1 MAGETP
7 DHTDTGT
14 SSSSASSTPADTS
27 AAPTPSSTTTPS
39 AGPDAKPSPSSSEKG
54 ETRETLLQAVEKAL
68 PELKD
73 SEDTL
78 KLGEDTPPSNEPG
91 SEARKDGEP
100 GEGDPDLSKDP
111 TEEELSRYN
120 QRTRKRIDQF
130 LAERKQLQEQIKG
143 LDTEAQISR
152 SLKTYLQT
160 HDIAKEDF
168 QLTLDLAAAMRR
180 GDFRQFLEGV
190 GPYVQLATEA
200 LGLTLPNDLQQSV
213 ARGQM
218 TVDAAA
224 AMSRERYARALAEQN
239 ATRLT
244 QQQQINYQRQN
255 GADLS
260 RSVEQAVTAWEN
272 QVRTSDPD
280 YGRKE
285 ATVRQFL
292 WAVINERGVP
302 QSPEHAVEIA
312 KDAYERATNTLRE
325 FAPAPKPTRLSP
337 SSIGRT
343 AAGARPEPKTL
354 MEAALLGLERAQRAA
369 N

>member
-7 DHTDTGT
+7 DLPNGA
-14 SSSSASSTPADTS
+14 SSSSTGSTPADTS
-27 AAPTPSSTTTPS
+27 AAPTPSSTTPTGS
-39 AGPDAKPSPSSSEKG
+39 PDAKPSPSSSEKG
-54 ETRETLLQAVEKAL
+54 ETRESLLSAVEKAL

-78 KLGEDTPPSNEPG
+78 KLGEEPPPSNEPG
-91 SEARKDGEP
+91 SEAKKDGEP
-100 GEGDPDLSKDP
+100 GEGEPDLSKDP
-111 TEEELSRYN
+111 TEEELARYN
-120 QRTRKRIDQF
+120 QNGAAKRIRKLLD
-130 LAERKQLQEQIKG
+130 ERLQLREQVKG
-143 LDTEAQISR
+143 LDAEAQISR

-168 QLTLDLAAAMRR
+168 QLTLDLAAAMRA
-180 GDFRQFLEGV
+180 GNFRAFLEGV

-200 LGLTLPNDLQQSV
+200 LGLTLPNDIQQSV

-218 TVDAAA
+218 TADAGAA
-224 AMSRERYARALAEQN
+224 LSRERYARALAEQN
-239 ATRLT
+239 ATRLS
-244 QQQQINYQRQN
+244 QQQQFQHRQQN

-285 ATVRQFL
+285 ATVRNFL
-292 WAVINERGVP
+292 WAVIQERGVP

-325 FAPAPKPTRLSP
+325 FAPAPRPTRQVP

>member
-1 MAGETP
+1 MAGEDP
-7 DHTDTGT
+7 ADLGT
-14 SSSSASSTPADTS
+14 SSNSASSTPVDTG
-27 AAPTPSSTTTPS
+27 APAPSPTVDKSHDAPS
-39 AGPDAKPSPSSSEKG
+39 SPSSSEKG
-54 ETRETLLQAVEKAL
+54 ETRESLLSAVEKAL
-68 PELKD
+68 PELAD
-73 SEDTL
+73 SEDKL
-78 KLGEDTPPSNEPG
+78 KLGEEPPASDEPG
-91 SEARKDGEP
+91 SEAKKDGKP
-100 GEGDPDLSKDP
+100 GEADPDLSQDP
-111 TEEELSRYN
+111 TEEELAQS
-120 QRTRKRIDQF
+120 TPKAAKRIRQ
-130 LAERKQLQEQIKG
+130 LLNERYTLREQVKG
-143 LDTEAQISR
+143 LDAEAQISR

-168 QLTLDLAAAMRR
+168 QLTLDLAAAMRA
-180 GDFRQFLEGV
+180 GNFRAFLEGV

-200 LGLTLPNDLQQSV
+200 LGLTLPNDIQQSV

-218 TVDAAA
+218 TADAGAA
-224 AMSRERYARALAEQN
+224 LSRERYARALAEQN

-244 QQQQINYQRQN
+244 QQQQIQYRQQS

-272 QVRTSDPD
+272 QIRTSDPD

-285 ATVRQFL
+285 ATVRNFL
-292 WAVINERGVP
+292 WAVIQEKGAP

-312 KDAYERATNTLRE
+312 REAYERANNTLKD
-325 FAPAPKPTRLSP
+325 FAPAPRPTRQVP

>member
-7 DHTDTGT
+7 DQPGT
-14 SSSSASSTPADTS
+14 PSSSNSTPADTG
-27 AAPTPSSTTTPS
+27 AANSSPTPSVS
-39 AGPDAKPSPSSSEKG
+39 PDAQASPSSSEKG

-78 KLGEDTPPSNEPG
+78 KLGEEPPPSKEPG
-91 SEARKDGEP
+91 SEAKKDGEP
-100 GEGDPDLSKDP
+100 GEADPDLEKDP
-111 TEEELSRYN
+111 TEEELAQS
-120 QRTRKRIDQF
+120 TPKAAKRIRK
-130 LAERKQLQEQIKG
+130 LLNERFALREQVKG
-143 LDTEAQISR
+143 LDAEAQISR

-244 QQQQINYQRQN
+244 QQQQIQYQRQN

>member
-7 DHTDTGT
+7 ADPSGT
-14 SSSSASSTPADTS
+14 PSSSNSTPADTGVANS
-27 AAPTPSSTTTPS
+27 SPTPSVSR
-39 AGPDAKPSPSSSEKG
+39 DAPPSPSSSEKG
-54 ETRETLLQAVEKAL
+54 ETRESLLSAVEKAL

-78 KLGEDTPPSNEPG
+78 KLGEEPPASDEPG
-91 SEARKDGEP
+91 SEAKTKDGEP
-100 GEGDPDLSKDP
+100 SETDPDLDKDP
-111 TEEELSRYN
+111 TEEELAQS
-120 QRTRKRIDQF
+120 TPKAAKRIRK
-130 LAERKQLQEQIKG
+130 LLNERFALREQIKG
-143 LDTEAQISR
+143 LDAEAQISR

-168 QLTLDLAAAMRR
+168 QLTLDLAAAMRA
-180 GDFRQFLEGV
+180 GNFRAFLEGV

-200 LGLTLPNDLQQSV
+200 LGLTLPNDIQQSV

-218 TVDAAA
+218 TQDAGAA
-224 AMSRERYARALAEQN
+224 LSRERYARALAEQN
-239 ATRLT
+239 ATRLS
-244 QQQQINYQRQN
+244 QQQQIHHRQQN

-285 ATVRQFL
+285 ATVRNFL
-292 WAVINERGVP
+292 WAVIQERGVP

-325 FAPAPKPTRLSP
+325 FAPAPKPTRQVP

>member
-7 DHTDTGT
+7 DHPITSGT
-14 SSSSASSTPADTS
+14 SSSSTSSTPADTG
-27 AAPTPSSTTTPS
+27 AANSSPTPSVS
-39 AGPDAKPSPSSSEKG
+39 PDAKASPSSSEKG

-78 KLGEDTPPSNEPG
+78 KLGEEPPPSKEPG
-91 SEARKDGEP
+91 SEAKKDGEP
-100 GEGDPDLSKDP
+100 GEADPDLEKDP
-111 TEEELSRYN
+111 TEEELAQS
-120 QRTRKRIDQF
+120 TPKAAKRIRK
-130 LAERKQLQEQIKG
+130 LLNERFALREQVKG
-143 LDTEAQISR
+143 LDAEAQISR

-239 ATRLT
+239 ATRLS
-244 QQQQINYQRQN
+244 QQQQIQYQRQN

-302 QSPEHAVEIA
+302 QSPEHAVQIA
-312 KDAYERATNTLRE
+312 NDAYERATNTLRE
-325 FAPAPKPTRLSP
+325 FAPAPRPTRLSP

>member
-7 DHTDTGT
+7 DHPGTPSSSTSTPVDTGAAN
-14 SSSSASSTPADTS
+14 SS
-27 AAPTPSSTTTPS
+27 PTPSESR
-39 AGPDAKPSPSSSEKG
+39 PDAPSSPSSSDKKG
-54 ETRETLLQAVEKAL
+54 ETRETLLQAVENAL

-100 GEGDPDLSKDP
+100 GEGEPDLSKDP
-111 TEEELSRYN
+111 TEEELARLN

-168 QLTLDLAAAMRR
+168 QLTLDLAAAMRA
-180 GDFRQFLEGV
+180 GNFRAFLEGV

-244 QQQQINYQRQN
+244 QQQQFERQRTS

-292 WAVINERGVP
+292 WAVIQERGTP

-325 FAPAPKPTRLSP
+325 FAPAPRPTRQTP

>member
-7 DHTDTGT
+7 DHADTGT

-27 AAPTPSSTTTPS
+27 AAPTPSSTPS
-39 AGPDAKPSPSSSEKG
+39 GSPDAKLSPSSSEKG

-91 SEARKDGEP
+91 SEAKKDGEP
-100 GEGDPDLSKDP
+100 GEPDLSKDP
-111 TEEELSRYN
+111 TEEELARYN
-120 QRTRKRIDQF
+120 QNGAAKRIRKLLD
-130 LAERKQLQEQIKG
+130 ERLQLREQVKG
-143 LDTEAQISR
+143 LDAEAQISR

-168 QLTLDLAAAMRR
+168 QLTLDLAAAMRA
-180 GDFRQFLEGV
+180 GNFRQFLEGV

-224 AMSRERYARALAEQN
+224 TMSRERYARALAEQN
-239 ATRLT
+239 ATRLS
-244 QQQQINYQRQN
+244 QQQQIQHQRQN

-325 FAPAPKPTRLSP
+325 FAPAPRPTRLSP

>member
-7 DHTDTGT
+7 AELGT
-14 SSSSASSTPADTS
+14 SSSSASSTPADTG
-27 AAPTPSSTTTPS
+27 AAPTPSSTTPS
-39 AGPDAKPSPSSSEKG
+39 VSPDAKPSPSSSEKG
-54 ETRETLLQAVEKAL
+54 ETRESLLQAVEKAL

-78 KLGEDTPPSNEPG
+78 KLGEEPPPSDEKPG
-91 SEARKDGEP
+91 SEAKKDGEP
-100 GEGDPDLSKDP
+100 GEGEPDLSKDP
-111 TEEELSRYN
+111 TEEELARYN
-120 QRTRKRIDQF
+120 QNGAAKRIRKLLD
-130 LAERKQLQEQIKG
+130 ERLQLREQVKG
-143 LDTEAQISR
+143 LDAEAQISR

-168 QLTLDLAAAMRR
+168 QLTLDLAAAMRA
-180 GDFRQFLEGV
+180 GNFRAFLEGV

-200 LGLTLPNDLQQSV
+200 LGLTLPNDIQQSV

-218 TVDAAA
+218 TQDAGAA
-224 AMSRERYARALAEQN
+224 LSRERYARALAEQN
-239 ATRLT
+239 ATRLS
-244 QQQQINYQRQN
+244 QQQQFQHRQQN

-272 QVRTSDPD
+272 QIRTSDPD

-285 ATVRQFL
+285 ATVRNFL
-292 WAVINERGVP
+292 WAVIQERGVP

-312 KDAYERATNTLRE
+312 KDAYERATNTLRD
-325 FAPAPKPTRLSP
+325 FAPAPRPTRQVP

>member
-7 DHTDTGT
+7 DHPNSGT
-14 SSSSASSTPADTS
+14 SSSSPSSTPADTS
-27 AAPTPSSTTTPS
+27 AAPAPSSTPS
-39 AGPDAKPSPSSSEKG
+39 VSPADAKPSPSSSEKG
-54 ETRETLLQAVEKAL
+54 ETRESLLEAVEKAL

-78 KLGEDTPPSNEPG
+78 KLGEEPPPSNEPG
-91 SEARKDGEP
+91 SEAKKDGEP
-100 GEGDPDLSKDP
+100 GEPDLSQDP
-111 TEEELSRYN
+111 TEEELARYN
-120 QRTRKRIDQF
+120 QNGAAKRIRKLLD
-130 LAERKQLQEQIKG
+130 ERLQLREQVKG
-143 LDTEAQISR
+143 LDAEAQISR

-218 TVDAAA
+218 TQDAAA

-239 ATRLT
+239 ATRLG
-244 QQQQINYQRQN
+244 QQQQWERQRNN
-255 GADLS
+255 GANLS
-260 RSVEQAVTAWEN
+260 RTVEQAVTAWEN
-272 QVRTSDPD
+272 QVRASDPD

-292 WAVINERGVP
+292 WAVIQEKGNP

-312 KDAYERATNTLRE
+312 REAYERANNTLRE
-325 FAPAPKPTRLSP
+325 FAPAPKPTRQTP

>member
-1 MAGETP
+1 MPGETP
-7 DHTDTGT
+7 EHPTGT
-14 SSSSASSTPADTS
+14 PSSSTPAPADTS
-27 AAPTPSSTTTPS
+27 ATTSSPTPSPS
-39 AGPDAKPSPSSSEKG
+39 PDAKPSPSSSEKG
-54 ETRETLLQAVEKAL
+54 ETRESLLSAVEKAL

-73 SEDTL
+73 SEDKL
-78 KLGEDTPPSNEPG
+78 KLGEEPPASDEPG
-91 SEARKDGEP
+91 SEAKKKDGEP
-100 GEGDPDLSKDP
+100 SDDEPTSDDP
-111 TEEELSRYN
+111 TEEELAQS
-120 QRTRKRIDQF
+120 TPKAAKRIRK
-130 LAERKQLQEQIKG
+130 LLNERFALREQIKG

-200 LGLTLPNDLQQSV
+200 LGLTLPADLQQSV
-213 ARGQM
+213 QRGQM

-239 ATRLT
+239 STRL
-244 QQQQINYQRQN
+244 QQVQQVTTRQHN
-255 GADLS
+255 GAELA

-272 QVRTSDPD
+272 QIRTSDPD

-285 ATVRQFL
+285 ATVRNFL
-292 WAVINERGVP
+292 WAVIQERGYP
-302 QSPEHAVEIA
+302 NSPEHAVEIA
-312 KDAYERATNTLRE
+312 RDAYERANSTLKD
-325 FAPAPKPTRLSP
+325 FAPAPKPTRQVP

-343 AAGARPEPKTL
+343 AAGARPEPKSL

-369 N
+369 T

>member
-7 DHTDTGT
+7 DTTGT
-14 SSSSASSTPADTS
+14 PSSSASSTPADTG
-27 AAPTPSSTTTPS
+27 AAPSPSSTTPS
-39 AGPDAKPSPSSSEKG
+39 VDRRDAPSSPSSSEKG
-54 ETRETLLQAVEKAL
+54 ETRESLLSAVEKAL

-78 KLGEDTPPSNEPG
+78 KLGEDTPPSDEPG
-91 SEARKDGEP
+91 SEAKKDGEP
-100 GEGDPDLSKDP
+100 GEGEPDLSKDP
-111 TEEELSRYN
+111 TEEELARLN

-168 QLTLDLAAAMRR
+168 QLTLDLAAAMRA
-180 GDFRQFLEGV
+180 GNFRAFLEGV

-200 LGLTLPNDLQQSV
+200 LGLTLPNDIQQSV

-218 TVDAAA
+218 TTDAGAA
-224 AMSRERYARALAEQN
+224 LSRERYARALAEQN
-239 ATRLT
+239 ATRLS
-244 QQQQINYQRQN
+244 QQQQIQYRQQS

-285 ATVRQFL
+285 ATVRNFL
-292 WAVINERGVP
+292 WAVIQERGAP
-302 QSPEHAVEIA
+302 QSAEHAVEIA
-312 KDAYERATNTLRE
+312 KDAYERANVTLRD
-325 FAPAPKPTRLSP
+325 FAPAPRPTRQVP

>member
-7 DHTDTGT
+7 DHADHGT

-27 AAPTPSSTTTPS
+27 AAPTPSSTTSPS
-39 AGPDAKPSPSSSEKG
+39 VGPDAKLSPSSSEKG

-91 SEARKDGEP
+91 SEAKKDGEP
-100 GEGDPDLSKDP
+100 GEPDLSKDP
-111 TEEELSRYN
+111 TEEELARYN
-120 QRTRKRIDQF
+120 QNGAAKRIRKLLD
-130 LAERKQLQEQIKG
+130 ERLQLREQVKG
-143 LDTEAQISR
+143 LDAEAQISR

-168 QLTLDLAAAMRR
+168 QLTLDLAAAMRA
-180 GDFRQFLEGV
+180 GNFRQFLEGV

-200 LGLTLPNDLQQSV
+200 LGLTLPNDIQQSV

-218 TVDAAA
+218 TVDAGAA
-224 AMSRERYARALAEQN
+224 LSRERYARALAEQN
-239 ATRLT
+239 ATRLS
-244 QQQQINYQRQN
+244 QEQRQFAARHQS
-255 GADLS
+255 ADLS

-292 WAVINERGVP
+292 WAVINERGSP

-312 KDAYERATNTLRE
+312 REAYERATNTLRE
-325 FAPAPKPTRLSP
+325 FAPAPRPTRQTP

>member
-7 DHTDTGT
+7 DHPDTGT

-27 AAPTPSSTTTPS
+27 AAPTPSSTP
-39 AGPDAKPSPSSSEKG
+39 AGPDAKASPSSSEKG

-78 KLGEDTPPSNEPG
+78 KLGEEPPPSNEPG
-91 SEARKDGEP
+91 SEAKKDGEP
-100 GEGDPDLSKDP
+100 GEADPDLEKDP
-111 TEEELSRYN
+111 TEEELAQS
-120 QRTRKRIDQF
+120 TPKAAKRIRK
-130 LAERKQLQEQIKG
+130 LLNERFALREQVKG
-143 LDTEAQISR
+143 LDAEAQISR

-168 QLTLDLAAAMRR
+168 QLTLDLAAAMRA
-180 GDFRQFLEGV
+180 GNFRAFLEGV

-200 LGLTLPNDLQQSV
+200 LGLTLPNDIQQSV

-218 TVDAAA
+218 TAEAGAAL
-224 AMSRERYARALAEQN
+224 SRERYARALAEQN
-239 ATRLT
+239 ASRLT
-244 QQQQINYQRQN
+244 QQQQVQHQRQN

-292 WAVINERGVP
+292 WAVINERGTP

-312 KDAYERATNTLRE
+312 KEAYERATNTLRE
-325 FAPAPKPTRLSP
+325 FAPAPRPTRQTP

-354 MEAALLGLERAQRAA
+354 MEAAMLGLERAQRAA

>member
-7 DHTDTGT
+7 DHTNPGT
-14 SSSSASSTPADTS
+14 SSSSASSTPADTG
-27 AAPTPSSTTTPS
+27 AAQTPSSTTPS
-39 AGPDAKPSPSSSEKG
+39 VSPDAKPSPSSSEKG

-78 KLGEDTPPSNEPG
+78 KLGEDTPPSDEPG
-91 SEARKDGEP
+91 SEAKTKDGEP
-100 GEGDPDLSKDP
+100 GEGEPDLSKDP
-111 TEEELSRYN
+111 TEEELSRYK
-120 QRTRKRIDQF
+120 QGTRKRIEQF
-130 LAERKQLQEQIKG
+130 LAERKQFQEQIKG
-143 LDTEAQISR
+143 LDAEAQISR

-168 QLTLDLAAAMRR
+168 QLTLDLAAAMRA
-180 GDFRQFLEGV
+180 GNFRAFLEGV

-200 LGLTLPNDLQQSV
+200 LGLTLPNDIQQSV

-218 TVDAAA
+218 TQDAGAA
-224 AMSRERYARALAEQN
+224 LSRERYARALAEQN
-239 ATRLT
+239 ATRLN
-244 QQQQINYQRQN
+244 QQQQVQHRQQS

-285 ATVRQFL
+285 ATVRNFL
-292 WAVINERGVP
+292 WAVIQERGVP

-325 FAPAPKPTRLSP
+325 FAPAPRPTRQVP

>member
-7 DHTDTGT
+7 ADTGT
-14 SSSSASSTPADTS
+14 SSSSASSTPVDTG
-27 AAPTPSSTTTPS
+27 APAPSSTPS
-39 AGPDAKPSPSSSEKG
+39 GSASDATSSPSSSEKG
-54 ETRETLLQAVEKAL
+54 ETRESLLSAVEKAL

-78 KLGEDTPPSNEPG
+78 KLGEEPPPSNEPG
-91 SEARKDGEP
+91 SEAKKTGEP
-100 GEGDPDLSKDP
+100 GEGEPDLSKDP
-111 TEEELSRYN
+111 TEEELARYN
-120 QRTRKRIDQF
+120 QNGAAKRIRKLLDER
-130 LAERKQLQEQIKG
+130 LALSKQVEG
-143 LDTEAQISR
+143 LTAEAQISR

-160 HDIAKEDF
+160 NDIAKEDF

-180 GDFRQFLEGV
+180 GDFRSFLEGV

-200 LGLTLPNDLQQSV
+200 LGLTLPSDLQQSV

-218 TVDAAA
+218 TADAAA

-244 QQQQINYQRQN
+244 QQRQIDARQQS

-272 QVRTSDPD
+272 HIRTSDPD

-285 ATVRQFL
+285 ATVRNFL
-292 WAVINERGVP
+292 WAVIQEKGTP

-312 KDAYERATNTLRE
+312 KEAYERANATLRD
-325 FAPAPKPTRLSP
+325 FAPPPRPTRQVP

-369 N
+369 S

>member
-7 DHTDTGT
+7 ADTGT
-14 SSSSASSTPADTS
+14 SSSSASSTPVDTG
-27 AAPTPSSTTTPS
+27 AAPSPSSTTPGRDAPS
-39 AGPDAKPSPSSSEKG
+39 SPSSSEKG
-54 ETRETLLQAVEKAL
+54 ETRESLLQAVEKAL

-78 KLGEDTPPSNEPG
+78 KLGEEPPASDEPG
-91 SEARKDGEP
+91 SEAKKDGEP
-100 GEGDPDLSKDP
+100 SEADPDLDKDP
-111 TEEELSRYN
+111 TEEELAQS
-120 QRTRKRIDQF
+120 TPKAAKRIRK
-130 LAERKQLQEQIKG
+130 LLNERFALREQVKG
-143 LDTEAQISR
+143 LDAEAQISR

-168 QLTLDLAAAMRR
+168 QLTLDLAAAMRA
-180 GDFRQFLEGV
+180 GNFRQFLEGV

-218 TVDAAA
+218 TTDAAA

-244 QQQQINYQRQN
+244 QQQQVQTRQQN

-272 QVRTSDPD
+272 QIRTSDPD

-285 ATVRQFL
+285 ATVRNFL
-292 WAVINERGVP
+292 WAVIQERGAP

-312 KDAYERATNTLRE
+312 RDAYERANNTLKD
-325 FAPAPKPTRLSP
+325 FAPAPRPTRQVP

>member
-7 DHTDTGT
+7 ADISGT
-14 SSSSASSTPADTS
+14 SSSSASSTPVDTG
-27 AAPTPSSTTTPS
+27 APAPSSTP
-39 AGPDAKPSPSSSEKG
+39 AGPDASPSSPSSSEKG
-54 ETRETLLQAVEKAL
+54 ETRESLLSAVEKAL

-73 SEDTL
+73 SEDKL
-78 KLGEDTPPSNEPG
+78 KLGEEPPPSDEP
-91 SEARKDGEP
+91 SLEAKKDGEP
-100 GEGDPDLSKDP
+100 GEGEPDLSKDP
-111 TEEELSRYN
+111 TEEELARYN
-120 QRTRKRIDQF
+120 QNGAAKRIRKLLDER
-130 LAERKQLQEQIKG
+130 LALRKQVEG
-143 LDTEAQISR
+143 LDAEAQISR
-152 SLKTYLQT
+152 SLKTYLQAN
-160 HDIAKEDF
+160 DIAKEDF

-180 GDFRQFLEGV
+180 GDFRSFLEGV

-200 LGLTLPNDLQQSV
+200 LGLTLPADLQQSV
-213 ARGQM
+213 QRGQM
-218 TVDAAA
+218 TADAAA

-244 QQQQINYQRQN
+244 QQRQIDARQQN

-272 QVRTSDPD
+272 HIRTSDPD

-285 ATVRQFL
+285 ATVRNFL
-292 WAVINERGVP
+292 WAVIQEKGTP

-312 KDAYERATNTLRE
+312 KEAYERANNTLRD
-325 FAPAPKPTRLSP
+325 FAPPPRPTRQVP

-369 N
+369 S

>member
-7 DHTDTGT
+7 DQPGT
-14 SSSSASSTPADTS
+14 PSSSNSTPADTGVANS
-27 AAPTPSSTTTPS
+27 SPTPSESRDAPS
-39 AGPDAKPSPSSSEKG
+39 SPSSSEKG
-54 ETRETLLQAVEKAL
+54 ETRESLLSAVEKAL

-78 KLGEDTPPSNEPG
+78 KLGEEPPASDEPG
-91 SEARKDGEP
+91 SEAKTKDGEP
-100 GEGDPDLSKDP
+100 GDDDLSKDP
-111 TEEELSRYN
+111 TEEELA
-120 QRTRKRIDQF
+120 QATPKQAKRIRR
-130 LAERKQLQEQIKG
+130 LLEERYQLREQIKG
-143 LDTEAQISR
+143 LDVEAQISR

-168 QLTLDLAAAMRR
+168 QLTLDLAAAMRA
-180 GDFRQFLEGV
+180 GNFRAFLEGV

-200 LGLTLPNDLQQSV
+200 LGLTLPNDIQQSV

-218 TVDAAA
+218 TQDAGAA
-224 AMSRERYARALAEQN
+224 LSRERYARALAEQN
-239 ATRLT
+239 ATRLS
-244 QQQQINYQRQN
+244 QQQQIHHRQQN

-285 ATVRQFL
+285 ATVRNFL
-292 WAVINERGVP
+292 WAVIQERGVP

-325 FAPAPKPTRLSP
+325 FAPAPRPTRQVP

>member
-7 DHTDTGT
+7 DHPGT
-14 SSSSASSTPADTS
+14 PSSSNPTPADTGVANS
-27 AAPTPSSTTTPS
+27 SPTPGESRDAPS
-39 AGPDAKPSPSSSEKG
+39 SPSSSEKG
-54 ETRETLLQAVEKAL
+54 ETRESLLSAVEKAL

-78 KLGEDTPPSNEPG
+78 KLGEEPPASDEPG
-91 SEARKDGEP
+91 SEAKTKDGEP
-100 GEGDPDLSKDP
+100 SEADPDLEKDP
-111 TEEELSRYN
+111 TEEELA
-120 QRTRKRIDQF
+120 QATPKAAKRIRK
-130 LAERKQLQEQIKG
+130 LLNERFALREQIKG

-168 QLTLDLAAAMRR
+168 QLTLDLAAAMRA
-180 GDFRQFLEGV
+180 GNFRAFLEGV

-200 LGLTLPNDLQQSV
+200 LGLTLPNDIQQSV

-218 TVDAAA
+218 TQDAGAA
-224 AMSRERYARALAEQN
+224 LSRERYARALAEQN
-239 ATRLT
+239 ATRLS
-244 QQQQINYQRQN
+244 QQQQIHHRQQN

-285 ATVRQFL
+285 ATVRNFL
-292 WAVINERGVP
+292 WAVIQERGVP

-325 FAPAPKPTRLSP
+325 FAPAPRPTRQVP

>member
-1 MAGETP
+1 LLNERFAL
-7 DHTDTGT
+7 
-14 SSSSASSTPADTS
+14 
-27 AAPTPSSTTTPS
+27 
-39 AGPDAKPSPSSSEKG
+39 
-54 ETRETLLQAVEKAL
+54 REQV
-68 PELKD
+68 
-73 SEDTL
+73 
-78 KLGEDTPPSNEPG
+78 
-91 SEARKDGEP
+91 
-100 GEGDPDLSKDP
+100 
-111 TEEELSRYN
+111 
-120 QRTRKRIDQF
+120 
-130 LAERKQLQEQIKG
+130 KG
-143 LDTEAQISR
+143 LDAEAQISR

-244 QQQQINYQRQN
+244 QQQQIQHQRQN

-302 QSPEHAVEIA
+302 QSPEHAVQIA
-312 KDAYERATNTLRE
+312 NDAYERATNTLRE
-325 FAPAPKPTRLSP
+325 FAPAPRPTRLSP

>member
-7 DHTDTGT
+7 DHADTGT

-27 AAPTPSSTTTPS
+27 AAPTPSSTPS
-39 AGPDAKPSPSSSEKG
+39 GSPDAKLSPSSSEKG

-91 SEARKDGEP
+91 SEAKKDGEP
-100 GEGDPDLSKDP
+100 GEPDLSKDP
-111 TEEELSRYN
+111 TEEELARYN
-120 QRTRKRIDQF
+120 QNGAAKRIRKLLD
-130 LAERKQLQEQIKG
+130 ERLQLREQVKG
-143 LDTEAQISR
+143 LDAEAQISR

-168 QLTLDLAAAMRR
+168 QLTLDLAAAMRA
-180 GDFRQFLEGV
+180 GNFRQFLEGV

-239 ATRLT
+239 ATRLS
-244 QQQQINYQRQN
+244 QQQQIQHQRQN

-325 FAPAPKPTRLSP
+325 FAPAPRPTRLSP

>member
-7 DHTDTGT
+7 DHLNPGT
-14 SSSSASSTPADTS
+14 SSSSASSTPADTG
-27 AAPTPSSTTTPS
+27 AAPTPSSTTPS
-39 AGPDAKPSPSSSEKG
+39 SPDAKPSPSSSEKG

-78 KLGEDTPPSNEPG
+78 KLGEEPPPSNEPG
-91 SEARKDGEP
+91 SEAKKDGEP
-100 GEGDPDLSKDP
+100 GEADPDLEKDP
-111 TEEELSRYN
+111 TEEELAQS
-120 QRTRKRIDQF
+120 TPKAAKRIRK
-130 LAERKQLQEQIKG
+130 LLNERFALREQVRG
-143 LDTEAQISR
+143 LDAEAQISR

-168 QLTLDLAAAMRR
+168 QLTLDLAAAMRA
-180 GDFRQFLEGV
+180 GNFRAFLEGV

-200 LGLTLPNDLQQSV
+200 LGLTLPNDIQQSV

-218 TVDAAA
+218 TTDAGAA
-224 AMSRERYARALAEQN
+224 LSRERYARALAEQN
-239 ATRLT
+239 ATRLS
-244 QQQQINYQRQN
+244 QQQQHERQRTN

-260 RSVEQAVTAWEN
+260 RSVEQAVTAWESN
-272 QVRTSDPD
+272 IRTSDPD

-285 ATVRQFL
+285 ATVRNFL
-292 WAVINERGVP
+292 WAVIQEKGVP

-312 KDAYERATNTLRE
+312 KEAYERANVTLRD
-325 FAPAPKPTRLSP
+325 FAPAPRPTRQVP

-343 AAGARPEPKTL
+343 AAGARPEPKTM

>member
-7 DHTDTGT
+7 DLPNGAP
-14 SSSSASSTPADTS
+14 SSSTGSTPANTS
-27 AAPTPSSTTTPS
+27 AAPTPSSTTPTGS
-39 AGPDAKPSPSSSEKG
+39 PDVKPSPSSSEKG
-54 ETRETLLQAVEKAL
+54 ETRESLLSAVEKAL

-78 KLGEDTPPSNEPG
+78 KLGEEPPPSNEPG
-91 SEARKDGEP
+91 SEAKKDGEP
-100 GEGDPDLSKDP
+100 GEGEPDLSKDP
-111 TEEELSRYN
+111 TEEELARYKDG
-120 QRTRKRIDQF
+120 TRKRIEQF
-130 LAERKQLQEQIKG
+130 LAERKQFQEQIKG
-143 LDTEAQISR
+143 LDAEAQISR

-168 QLTLDLAAAMRR
+168 QLTLDLAAAMRA
-180 GDFRQFLEGV
+180 GNFRAFLEGV

-200 LGLTLPNDLQQSV
+200 LGLTLPNDIQQSV

-218 TVDAAA
+218 TAEAGAAL
-224 AMSRERYARALAEQN
+224 SRERYARALAEQN
-239 ATRLT
+239 ATRLS
-244 QQQQINYQRQN
+244 QQQQFQHRQQN

-285 ATVRQFL
+285 ATVRNFL
-292 WAVINERGVP
+292 WAVIQERGVP

-325 FAPAPKPTRLSP
+325 FAPAPRPTRQVP

>member
-1 MAGETP
+1 MAGDAP
-7 DHTDTGT
+7 ADTGT
-14 SSSSASSTPADTS
+14 SSSSPAPVDTS
-27 AAPTPSSTTTPS
+27 AAPSPTTPVS
-39 AGPDAKPSPSSSEKG
+39 HDAPSSPSSSEKG
-54 ETRETLLQAVEKAL
+54 ETRESLLSAVEKAL

-73 SEDTL
+73 SEDNL
-78 KLGEDTPPSNEPG
+78 KLDEEPPASDEPG
-91 SEARKDGEP
+91 SEAKKKDGEP
-100 GEGDPDLSKDP
+100 GEADPDLSQDP
-111 TEEELSRYN
+111 TEEELAQS
-120 QRTRKRIDQF
+120 TPKAAKRIRQ
-130 LAERKQLQEQIKG
+130 LLNERFQLREQVKG
-143 LDTEAQISR
+143 LDAEAQISR

-180 GDFRQFLEGV
+180 GDFRSFLEGV

-218 TVDAAA
+218 TADAAS

-244 QQQQINYQRQN
+244 QQQQFQTRQHN
-255 GADLS
+255 GAELS

-272 QVRTSDPD
+272 QIRTSDPD

-285 ATVRQFL
+285 ATVRNFL
-292 WAVINERGVP
+292 WAVIQEKGTP

-312 KDAYERATNTLRE
+312 REAYERANNTLRD
-325 FAPAPKPTRLSP
+325 FAPAPKPTRMTP

-369 N
+369 S

>member
-7 DHTDTGT
+7 DHPNSGT
-14 SSSSASSTPADTS
+14 SSSSASSTPVDTS
-27 AAPTPSSTTTPS
+27 AAPVPSSTS
-39 AGPDAKPSPSSSEKG
+39 GSPDAKASPSSSEKG

-78 KLGEDTPPSNEPG
+78 KLGEEPPPSKEPG

-111 TEEELSRYN
+111 TEEELARYN
-120 QRTRKRIDQF
+120 QNGAAKRIRKLLD
-130 LAERKQLQEQIKG
+130 ERLQLREQVKG
-143 LDTEAQISR
+143 LDAEAQISR

-244 QQQQINYQRQN
+244 QQQQIQHQRQN

-302 QSPEHAVEIA
+302 QSPEHAVQIA
-312 KDAYERATNTLRE
+312 NDAYERATNTLRE
-325 FAPAPKPTRLSP
+325 FAPAPRPTRLSP

>member
-7 DHTDTGT
+7 DLPNGT
-14 SSSSASSTPADTS
+14 PSSSASSTPADTG
-27 AAPTPSSTTTPS
+27 AAPSPSSTTPS
-39 AGPDAKPSPSSSEKG
+39 VSPDAKPSPSSSEKG
-54 ETRETLLQAVEKAL
+54 ETRESLLQAVEKAL

-78 KLGEDTPPSNEPG
+78 KLGEEPPPSKEPG
-91 SEARKDGEP
+91 SEAKKDGEP
-100 GEGDPDLSKDP
+100 GEGDPDLDKDP
-111 TEEELSRYN
+111 TEEELAQS
-120 QRTRKRIDQF
+120 TPKAAKRIRK
-130 LAERKQLQEQIKG
+130 LLNERFALREQIKG

-168 QLTLDLAAAMRR
+168 QLTLDLAAAMRA
-180 GDFRQFLEGV
+180 GNFRAFLEGV

-200 LGLTLPNDLQQSV
+200 LGLTLPNDIQQSV

-218 TVDAAA
+218 TQDAGAA
-224 AMSRERYARALAEQN
+224 LSRERYARALAEQN
-239 ATRLT
+239 ATRLS
-244 QQQQINYQRQN
+244 QQQQYQHRQQN

-285 ATVRQFL
+285 ATVRNFL
-292 WAVINERGVP
+292 WAVIQERGAP

-312 KDAYERATNTLRE
+312 KDAYERATNTLRD
-325 FAPAPKPTRLSP
+325 FAPAPRPTRQVP